1 MARMVSEKNDRLRS
15 VAYTFFEHNPE
26 RAILP
31 KLIDALAREESEFV
45 RPSLTRA
52 VAAHRDHPE
61 ARQTMTSLVMRG
73 QAFFRS
79 AAIEALGDYRAAHA
93 IGPITEVAR
102 TDGPLQDDAA
112 LALGKIGDKSSLP
125 VLAQLQ
131 RTAPRESQPS
141 IAAAICLL
149 GVNCASHQPYIAES
163 LRFSIANP
171 GHQNLLR
178 SSANALAALAASGRE
193 SAAVELITQGAP
205 TRDPARA
212 AIALAVGAIALRN
225 APVLLKVLE
234 RDGIL
239 DPAIE
244 LLREAFDMLEEDFE
258 EERFFVTVRRAY
270 WQSPDGSR
278 ARKVAESLVQRL
290 EF

>member
-1 MARMVSEKNDRLRS
+1 V
-15 VAYTFFEHNPE
+15 
-26 RAILP
+26 
-31 KLIDALAREESEFV
+31 
-45 RPSLTRA
+45 
-52 VAAHRDHPE
+52 
-61 ARQTMTSLVMRG
+61 
-73 QAFFRS
+73 
-79 AAIEALGDYRAAHA
+79 
-93 IGPITEVAR
+93 
-102 TDGPLQDDAA
+102 
-112 LALGKIGDKSSLP
+112 
-125 VLAQLQ
+125 
-131 RTAPRESQPS
+131 
-141 IAAAICLL
+141 
-149 GVNCASHQPYIAES
+149 
-163 LRFSIANP
+163 NP

-234 RDGIL
+234 RDGML

-270 WQSPDGSR
+270 WQSLAGSR
-278 ARKVAESLVQRL
+278 ARNVAESLVQRL